1 MRCLI
6 CWNAWERLGM
16 YGGQESW
23 KCGLV
28 RKHCWG
34 GVVGWWVGQGI
45 VVGLCPHP
53 GQGRGWCWSRVH
65 WVLGAKWCGGAVP
78 GERIRPCW
86 RLWIGVIAGFTKCSK
101 HSSVTRHAWLKCIN
115 NTPPGLD
122 FQFQIS
128 LLKKYFWFIWNES
141 LSFYQP
147 QSKFARLEN
156 VNDQTNSRD
165 G

>member
-1 MRCLI
+1 MGDKKAESVD
-6 CWNAWERLGM
+6 WWENTAE
-16 YGGQESW
+16 GGS
-23 KCGLV
+23 
-28 RKHCWG
+28 RM
-34 GVVGWWVGQGI
+34 VGRTGDSSRIVSTSSVWEGE

-53 GQGRGWCWSRVH
+53 GQLGVGV
-65 WVLGAKWCGGAVP
+65 VFTEFVGAKWCGGAVP

-86 RLWIGVIAGFTKCSK
+86 RLWIGVIVGFTKCSK
-101 HSSVTRHAWLKCIN
+101 HSSVTRHNWLKCIN

-147 QSKFARLEN
+147 QSKFARFEN
-156 VNDQTNSRD
+156 VNDETNSRD